1 MTNPLKPSRVRVLN
15 PRAIHQAPHLSEL
28 LRQAGTVPI
37 ELPTLSIEGMT
48 SAWVNTLPALNTIAQ
63 AIFVSPNAVDFFFKQ
78 VNASRW
84 PKSII
89 NLSLG
94 MGTAKKLMHHGIRVH
109 VMPNEANSE
118 HLIHLDTL
126 QHINQQRIA
135 LIKGRNGR
143 ELIAQHLIERGAQL
157 IELEVYQRTC
167 PKINKKYAQTL
178 WENNRVDMIVITSQE
193 IMHNLF
199 FLFGPH
205 AKQWLCG
212 KPFVVI
218 SERLAQSAHALGVKT
233 VITTRYDSLL
243 NTLKNYLNKDRT
255 DE

>member
-1 MTNPLKPSRVRVLN
+1 MINPLKPSPMRVLN

-28 LRQAGTVPI
+28 LRQAGTDPI
-37 ELPTLSIEGMT
+37 ELPALCIEGMPP
-48 SAWVNTLPALNTIAQ
+48 SWLNTLPPLNTIAQ

-78 VNASRW
+78 VDASMW
-84 PKSII
+84 PTSII

-94 MGTAKKLMHHGIRVH
+94 MGTAKTLMRHGIRVH
-109 VMPNEANSE
+109 VMPDEANSE
-118 HLIHLDTL
+118 HFIDLDTL
-126 QHINQQRIA
+126 QNITQQRIA

-143 ELIAQHLIERGAQL
+143 ELIAQHVMERGAQL

-167 PKINKKYAQTL
+167 PHINKKHAQTL

-193 IMHNLF
+193 IMDNLF

-218 SERLAQSAHALGVKT
+218 SERLAQSAHELGVKT
-233 VITTRYDSLL
+233 VITTRYGSLL